1 MSISNNIIIPN
12 NTIVQKIRTPNVLP
26 HDDVHAYEE
35 TFQREL
41 DNVVEIPLLTS
52 TGRVR
57 WISDFRTLNVD

>member
-26 HDDVHAYEE
+26 HDAVHAYEE